1 MSNDSLTPVQRRLI
15 AAAHAIGD
23 AQPDDPLFLHSCLCQ
38 TYFPTRQQPPEL
50 RRWERAQGYAHLS
63 VEAGRAWHPA
73 EGRFIDLPLPYGPK
87 ARLILMHLN
96 SEAVRHR
103 SHVIEIE
110 GSMTA
115 FVERVQ
121 GRHSNSR
128 DIAMFKAQLAAL
140 AAARITMALDRPDKP
155 VQVQTQIVGAFDLWF
170 TKNASQ
176 RVLWPGTVA
185 LSLDYYETLCRHAV
199 PLDERA
205 VAALAK
211 STTALDIYCWL
222 AQRLHRIAPGAP
234 HFVPWAALYEQ
245 FGEGYSQIRQF
256 RAFFLRQLR
265 QVNAAYPAARFDTGT
280 GGMRLWHS
288 PPPMLKRLVTV
299 HAIGD
304 ATRHDV

>member
-1 MSNDSLTPVQRRLI
+1 MDTLTPVQRRLLE
-15 AAAHAIGD
+15 ASHAIGD
-23 AQPDDPLFLHSCLCQ
+23 AQPDDPLFLHSVMAQ
-38 TYFPTRQQPPEL
+38 TYFPTRRPSAEL
-50 RRWERAQGYAHLS
+50 RRWERSQGYAHLL
-63 VEAGRAWHPA
+63 VEAGSAWHPV
-73 EGRFIDLPLPYGPK
+73 EGRFVELPLPYGPK
-87 ARLILMHLN
+87 ARLILMHIN

-103 SHVIEIE
+103 SHVIEID

-140 AAARITMALDRPDKP
+140 AASRITMALDRPENP

-170 TKNASQ
+170 SKNASQ

-185 LSLDYYETLCRHAV
+185 LSLDYYETLSRHAV

-211 STTALDIYCWL
+211 SATALDAYCWL
-222 AQRLHRIAPGAP
+222 AQRLHRIPAGAP
-234 HFVPWAALYEQ
+234 QFVPWAALYDQ
-245 FGEGYSQIRQF
+245 FGESFSLIRQF
-256 RAFFLRQLR
+256 RAFFLRQLC
-265 QVNAAYPAARFDTGT
+265 QVQAAYPAARIETDGQ
-280 GGMRLWHS
+280 GMRLWNS

-304 ATRHDV
+304 AAAN